1 MEIVFDMR
9 KSDRQELIEACI
21 HLFAQ
26 ELKIDNKKFNLL
38 VFANKEIRNVH
49 NAHGMAIPL
58 VKGCFAL
65 GLDPRMKFERL
76 VETLAHEM
84 VHIKQFV
91 TGQIEQKG
99 RSTYWK
105 GKKIIKSKVSYYD
118 LPWEI
123 DAWSKEKVL
132 AAKVFKFIE
141 QEYEKVNKKS
151 KKSSSKS
158 DSVEGLVES

>member
-105 GKKIIKSKVSYYD
+105 GKRVIKSRVNYYE

-132 AAKVFKFIE
+132 AAKVFGLLDKK
-141 QEYEKVNKKS
+141 YEKMQKSIKKN
-151 KKSSSKS
+151 SSKEPP
-158 DSVEGLVES
+158 VEGFVES